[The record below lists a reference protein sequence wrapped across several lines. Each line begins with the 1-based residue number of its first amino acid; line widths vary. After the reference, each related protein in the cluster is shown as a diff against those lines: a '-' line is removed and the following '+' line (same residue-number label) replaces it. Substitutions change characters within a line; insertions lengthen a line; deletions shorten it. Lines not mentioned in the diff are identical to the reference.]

1 MLWKVSSSFSAF
13 SASSSSLSSFS
24 PYRLR
29 GVVSRC
35 MGWSRKLLR
44 RIHRSTGWPQ
54 NPYCQ
59 LWLRWFIKLS
69 CAVYQSLRHHR
80 FRKNNQSQIPQVDLE
95 ILDHQTCEFLLLTFS
110 ITRYAYM
117 LLQKGQP
124 NVMLWDQITPGSVS
138 KCNFEELQCS
148 VAGRCNWSWIKNVSL

>member
-35 MGWSRKLLR
+35 MGWSRKFLR

-80 FRKNNQSQIPQVDLE
+80 FRKNNQSQIPQVELE
-95 ILDHQTCEFLLLTFS
+95 ILDHQTCDYCLLSVLHG
-110 ITRYAYM
+110 M
-117 LLQKGQP
+117 LICFYKKD
-124 NVMLWDQITPGSVS
+124 NSMSCYETKSMIWQIIDIPGSVS
-138 KCNFEELQCS
+138 HCGWRARVWL
-148 VAGRCNWSWIKNVSL
+148 AGDIGHG